1 MDESIIKSFG
11 KGLLKKPVLDSRLF
25 VKYKEPGKK
34 ERSIIVNVEV
44 QKRLGVG
51 LMSRLALYLSA
62 LLRDQ
67 IIRGGS
73 SSLLRKV
80 YTVTLVCQNMV
91 RFRGK
96 PEQYLHFTCGDE
108 LLERAH
114 KLKNMVQH
122 VFLEV
127 NKFNKD
133 TDGVNRTGCLFEAFM
148 YIAKRWSVL
157 TEEMLEE
164 IILAGGYMAEVA
176 FKLSQL
182 NTTLTEE
189 DFWLAVERQK
199 EQEEL
204 ALAEAEKKGKR
215 KGMKKGVQ
223 KGMQKGKQEGM
234 QKGEQRAIETVARR
248 MLSKGLDVK
257 IISLSTGLT
266 SEEVT
271 KLADSMAQ

>member
-1 MDESIIKSFG
+1 MYF
-11 KGLLKKPVLDSRLF
+11 SRL
-25 VKYKEPGKK
+25 
-34 ERSIIVNVEV
+34 S
-44 QKRLGVG
+44 
-51 LMSRLALYLSA
+51 
-62 LLRDQ
+62 
-67 IIRGGS
+67 
-73 SSLLRKV
+73 
-80 YTVTLVCQNMV
+80 
-91 RFRGK
+91 
-96 PEQYLHFTCGDE
+96 
-108 LLERAH
+108 
-114 KLKNMVQH
+114 
-122 VFLEV
+122 
-127 NKFNKD
+127 KFNKD

-164 IILAGGYMAEVA
+164 IILAGRYMAEVA

-223 KGMQKGKQEGM
+223 KGMQEGMQNGKQEGR
-234 QKGEQRAIETVARR
+234 QAEREAVARR
-248 MLSKGLDVK
+248 MLSNGLDMT

-271 KLADSMAQ
+271 KLADSTDQSSVTLRT

>member
-1 MDESIIKSFG
+1 
-11 KGLLKKPVLDSRLF
+11 
-25 VKYKEPGKK
+25 
-34 ERSIIVNVEV
+34 
-44 QKRLGVG
+44 
-51 LMSRLALYLSA
+51 
-62 LLRDQ
+62 
-67 IIRGGS
+67 
-73 SSLLRKV
+73 
-80 YTVTLVCQNMV
+80 
-91 RFRGK
+91 
-96 PEQYLHFTCGDE
+96 HFTCGDE

-133 TDGVNRTGCLFEAFM
+133 TDGVNRAGCLFEAFM
-148 YIAKRWSVL
+148 NTSKRWSVL
-157 TEEMLEE
+157 TEEILEE

-223 KGMQKGKQEGM
+223 KGMQEGRQEGKQEGR
-234 QKGEQRAIETVARR
+234 QAEREAVARR
-248 MLSKGLDVK
+248 MLSSGLDMT

-271 KLADSMAQ
+271 KLADSTDQLSVS